1 MSHDSLVARGR
12 DEVVVATA
20 LRDKPAT
27 SSLRREVLRNAYVGW
42 SRRRADLRRVH
53 SIRRRAASN
62 LATIACGDAR
72 RLTHL
77 NAPGPHVIATMS
89 DINP

>member
-53 SIRRRAASN
+53 SIRRRAARN

-77 NAPGPHVIATMS
+77 NAPGSYVIATMS